1 MHVEAGGEMICSKIS
16 QRECDKF
23 DVLDDM
29 VVSELKSNIV
39 VILSEHVKQNL
50 QKNKHTLAD
59 HCHLSFVICMSK
71 NSYAVI
77 IT

>member
-1 MHVEAGGEMICSKIS
+1 MHVEAGGGMICSKIS

-50 QKNKHTLAD
+50 QKNKHTLAV

-71 NSYAVI
+71 NSYTVI

>member
-1 MHVEAGGEMICSKIS
+1 MICSKIS

-39 VILSEHVKQNL
+39 VILSEHVKKNL
-50 QKNKHTLAD
+50 QKNKHTLAI
-59 HCHLSFVICMSK
+59 HCHLSFVCLRT
-71 NSYAVI
+71 VI
-77 IT
+77 QLSLRNNHL